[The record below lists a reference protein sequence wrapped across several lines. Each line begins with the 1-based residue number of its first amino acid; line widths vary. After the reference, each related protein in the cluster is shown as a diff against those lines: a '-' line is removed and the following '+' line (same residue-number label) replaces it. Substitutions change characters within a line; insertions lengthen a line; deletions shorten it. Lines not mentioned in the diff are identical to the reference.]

1 MNYSSNLLPSISYN
15 LPQVY
20 STPFRNK
27 IKIFRYLCFHSSL
40 VNEPHKMVLLHS
52 EQQPVWIMDCR
63 YTELVPEMSVFHV
76 LQPHLKQS
84 ILHPFSADTFA
95 RDQLPPQEKCNF
107 PCFLSYRKVG
117 CGEDKSI
124 GSGQHETL
132 HLSSYTL
139 SVYLW
144 GNQHQLQHF
153 YTHSSTTEP
162 QVIIAKHFPARSN
175 RP

>member
-1 MNYSSNLLPSISYN
+1 MLLSLNSSFSWITAAIYFHRYLTTFLKSIS
-15 LPQVY
+15 LLLE
-20 STPFRNK
+20 TK
-27 IKIFRYLCFHSSL
+27 IKIFRYLCSHSSL

-63 YTELVPEMSVFHV
+63 YAELVPEMSVFHV

-144 GNQHQLQHF
+144 GNQH
-153 YTHSSTTEP
+153 
-162 QVIIAKHFPARSN
+162 
-175 RP
+175 